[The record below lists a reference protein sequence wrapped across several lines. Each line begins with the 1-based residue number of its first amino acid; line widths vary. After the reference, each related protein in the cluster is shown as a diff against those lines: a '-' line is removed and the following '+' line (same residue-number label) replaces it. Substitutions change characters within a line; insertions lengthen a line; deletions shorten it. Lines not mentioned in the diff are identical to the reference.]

1 MITVMTIALGI
12 ILLMAGFVFCVI
24 PIFPGPILAYSS
36 LLTFYI
42 TDKIPT
48 PSLWLVTVCGVFTAL
63 VVGLDMIMPGVGAKK
78 FDCSKWGV
86 WGSLIGALV
95 GAFFFPWGL
104 LLGPYIGALA
114 GELLAHKRIKA
125 AAKGALGAFIGF
137 TTGIA
142 LKLGWCFL
150 LSIAYLYVLF
160 T

>member
-1 MITVMTIALGI
+1 MSISLGI
-12 ILLMAGFVFCVI
+12 ILLIAGFVFCVI
-24 PIFPGPILAYSS
+24 PIFPGPILAYGS
-36 LLTFYI
+36 LLTFYL

-48 PSLWLVTVCGVFTAL
+48 PSPWLVIVCGIFTAL

-78 FDCSKWGV
+78 FDCSKLGV

-114 GELLAHKRIKA
+114 GELLARKQIKA

-137 TTGIA
+137 ATGIV
-142 LKLGWCFL
+142 LKLEWCFL